1 MVVLENV
8 TKIYKMGSE
17 EIKALDDLSLEIRD
31 GEILVVMGPS
41 GSGKSTF
48 LHLVGCLD
56 RPTSR
61 KILIDGKDISN
72 LRERELARIR
82 NRTIGFVFQQF
93 NLLPRLTALE
103 NVELPMIY
111 AGIPKRKR
119 VERAKKLLEMVG
131 LSDRMKHRPSQL
143 SGGQQQRVAIARALA
158 NDPKIILADE
168 PTGNL
173 DTKSG
178 EVVINI
184 LRDLNRKGLTIVI
197 VTHDPDITI
206 IAHRVIHLKD
216 GKIIKEEVRV

>member
-1 MVVLENV
+1 LVVLENV

-56 RPTSR
+56 RPTSG

>member
-1 MVVLENV
+1 MVILENV

-56 RPTSR
+56 RPTSG